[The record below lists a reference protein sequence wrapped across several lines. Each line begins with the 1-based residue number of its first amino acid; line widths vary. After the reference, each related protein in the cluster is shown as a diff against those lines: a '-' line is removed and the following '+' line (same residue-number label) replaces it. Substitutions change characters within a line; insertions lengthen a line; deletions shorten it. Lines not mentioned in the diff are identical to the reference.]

1 MANGEEASHH
11 YSLFAT
17 HHSLMNNGRYILTL
31 QCPDAVGIVAAV
43 AGFLADRQFSIE
55 ESDQF
60 HDLPRDFFF
69 MRTAF
74 SKKTGGGDLDAL
86 KAAFAPVAARFGM
99 DWRLYDLAERP
110 RIVIAVSKIGHCFYD
125 LLHREQTGWLG
136 GDVAAIISNHTDMA
150 SFARWREKPFHHLP
164 VAPQTK
170 PQAEARLLEI
180 VEETGAELLVLA
192 RYMQVLSPELC
203 AKLAGRCI
211 NIHHSFL
218 PSFKGAEPYT
228 QAHARG
234 VKIIGATA
242 HYVTPDLDEGPI
254 IEQAVSRVAHHHT
267 PKDLVEIGRDIENQV
282 LARAVRWHLERRVVI
297 SGNKTVVFT

>member
-1 MANGEEASHH
+1 M
-11 YSLFAT
+11 T
-17 HHSLMNNGRYILTL
+17 QGRYILTL

-43 AGFLADRQFSIE
+43 STFLAERRFSIE

-60 HDLPRDFFF
+60 HDLPRDYFFI
-69 MRTAF
+69 RTAF
-74 SKKTGGGDLDAL
+74 SQKNGGGDLAVLRDE
-86 KAAFAPVAARFGM
+86 FAPIAARFAM
-99 DWRLYDLAERP
+99 EWRLFDLAERP
-110 RIVIAVSKIGHCFYD
+110 RIVVAVSKIGHCLYD

-136 GDVAAIISNHTDMA
+136 GDVAAIVSNHTDMEP
-150 SFARWREKPFHHLP
+150 FARWREKPFHH
-164 VAPQTK
+164 VAVTPETK
-170 PQAEARLLEI
+170 ADAEARLLAI
-180 VEETGAELLVLA
+180 MEETGAELLVLA
-192 RYMQVLSPELC
+192 RYMQVLSPDLC
-203 AKLAGRCI
+203 ARLTGRCI

-267 PKDLVEIGRDIENQV
+267 PKDLVEMGRDVESQV
-282 LARAVRWHLERRVVI
+282 LARAVRWHLQRRIVI
-297 SGNKTVVFT
+297 TGNKTVVFA

>member
-1 MANGEEASHH
+1 M
-11 YSLFAT
+11 T
-17 HHSLMNNGRYILTL
+17 QGRYILTL

-43 AGFLADRQFSIE
+43 SGFLAERGFSIE

-60 HDLPRDFFF
+60 HDLPRDAFF

-74 SKKTGGGDLDAL
+74 SARGNSADLAQL
-86 KAAFAPVAARFGM
+86 HEGFAPIAQRFGM
-99 DWRLYDLAERP
+99 DWRLFDLAERP
-110 RIVIAVSKIGHCFYD
+110 RIVVAVSRIGHCLYD

-136 GDVAAIISNHTDMA
+136 GEIAAIVSNHDDMA
-150 SFARWREKPFHHLP
+150 PIALWRAKPYHVLD
-164 VAPQTK
+164 VK
-170 PQAEARLLEI
+170 PASKAGAEARILE
-180 VEETGAELLVLA
+180 VMEETGAELLVLA
-192 RYMQVLSPELC
+192 RYMQVLTPETC
-203 AKLAGRCI
+203 ARLAGRCI

-218 PSFKGAEPYT
+218 PSFKGAQPYT

-267 PKDLVEIGRDIENQV
+267 PKDFVEIGRDLECQV
-282 LARAVRWHLERRVVI
+282 LARAVRWHLERRVI
-297 SGNKTVVFT
+297 ITGAKTVVFT

>member
-1 MANGEEASHH
+1 M
-11 YSLFAT
+11 T
-17 HHSLMNNGRYILTL
+17 QGRFILTL

-43 AGFLADRQFSIE
+43 ATFLAERGFSIE

-60 HDLPRDFFF
+60 HDLPRDYFF

-74 SKKTGGGDLDAL
+74 SSRGVTAELGAL
-86 KAAFAPVAARFGM
+86 EAAFAPVAAQFDM
-99 DWRLYDLAERP
+99 EWRIHDLAQRP
-110 RIVIAVSKIGHCFYD
+110 RIVVAVSKIGHCLYD

-136 GDVAAIISNHTDMA
+136 GDIAAIVSNHTDMA
-150 SFARWREKPFHHLP
+150 PIAQWRDKPFHHVP
-164 VAPQTK
+164 VTAATK
-170 PQAEARLLEI
+170 PEAEARLLAI
-180 VEETGAELLVLA
+180 LAETGSELLVLA
-192 RYMQVLSPELC
+192 RYMQVLTPETC
-203 AKLAGRCI
+203 AALAGRCI

-218 PSFKGAEPYT
+218 PGFKGAEPYT

-297 SGNKTVVFT
+297 TGNKTVVFA

>member
-1 MANGEEASHH
+1 M
-11 YSLFAT
+11 T
-17 HHSLMNNGRYILTL
+17 QGRYILTL

-43 AGFLADRQFSIE
+43 SGFLAERGFSIE
-55 ESDQF
+55 ESAQF
-60 HDLPRDFFF
+60 HDLPRDAFY

-74 SKKTGGGDLDAL
+74 SGAGEAGAL
-86 KAAFAPVAARFGM
+86 RSAFAVIASRFGM
-99 DWRLYDLAERP
+99 EWRLYDQTERP
-110 RIVIAVSKIGHCFYD
+110 RIVVAVSKIGHCFFD

-136 GDVAAIISNHTDMA
+136 GDIAAVVSNHPDMEA
-150 SFARWREKPFHHLP
+150 FTRWREKPYFHLP
-164 VAPQTK
+164 VTPENKAE
-170 PQAEARLLEI
+170 AEARMLAVL
-180 VEETGAELLVLA
+180 EETGAELLVLA
-192 RYMQVLSPELC
+192 RYMQVLSPDTC

-267 PKDLVEIGRDIENQV
+267 PKDLIEIGRDVESQV
-282 LARAVRWHLERRVVI
+282 LSRAVRWHLQRRVVI
-297 SGNKTVVFT
+297 TGNKTVVFA

>member
-1 MANGEEASHH
+1 M
-11 YSLFAT
+11 T
-17 HHSLMNNGRYILTL
+17 QGRYILAL

-43 AGFLADRQFSIE
+43 ATFLAERRFSIE

-60 HDLPRDFFF
+60 HDLPRDMFF

-74 SKKTGGGDLDAL
+74 SQANGRKTDLAAL
-86 KAAFAPVAARFGM
+86 QSAFRPIAERFGM
-99 DWRLYDLAERP
+99 DWRIHDLARRP
-110 RIVIAVSKIGHCFYD
+110 RIVIAVSKIGHCLYD

-136 GDVAAIISNHTDMA
+136 GDVAAIVSNHTDMA
-150 SFARWREKPFHHLP
+150 SIASWREKPFHHVP
-164 VAPQTK
+164 VTAATK
-170 PQAEARLLEI
+170 ADAEAQLLAIMAEAD
-180 VEETGAELLVLA
+180 AELLVLA
-192 RYMQVLSPELC
+192 RYMQVLTAETC
-203 AKLAGRCI
+203 AALEGRCI

-267 PKDLVEIGRDIENQV
+267 PKDLVEIGRDIECQV

-297 SGNKTVVFT
+297 TGNKTVVFA

>member
-1 MANGEEASHH
+1 MQ
-11 YSLFAT
+11 
-17 HHSLMNNGRYILTL
+17 GRYILTL
-31 QCPDAVGIVAAV
+31 QCADAVGIVAAV
-43 AGFLADRQFSIE
+43 ATFLAERRFSIE

-60 HDLPRDFFF
+60 HDLPRDMFF

-74 SKKTGGGDLDAL
+74 SQANGAGGDLRRL
-86 KAAFAPVAARFGM
+86 QSEFAPIAERFGM
-99 DWRLYDLAERP
+99 DWRIHDLARRP
-110 RIVIAVSKIGHCFYD
+110 RIVVAVSKIGHCLYD
-125 LLHREQTGWLG
+125 LLHREQTGWLA
-136 GDVAAIISNHTDMA
+136 GDIAAVVSNHADLA
-150 SFARWREKPFHHLP
+150 GIAGWREKPFHHVP
-164 VAPQTK
+164 VTLETK
-170 PQAEARLLEI
+170 PDAEARMLAI
-180 VEETGAELLVLA
+180 MEETGAELVVLA
-192 RYMQVLSPELC
+192 RYMQVLTTETC
-203 AKLAGRCI
+203 AALKGRCI

-267 PKDLVEIGRDIENQV
+267 PKDLVEIGRDIECQV

-297 SGNKTVVFT
+297 TGNKTVVFA

>member
-1 MANGEEASHH
+1 M
-11 YSLFAT
+11 T
-17 HHSLMNNGRYILTL
+17 HGRYILTL
-31 QCPDAVGIVAAV
+31 QCPDAIGIVAAV
-43 AGFLADRQFSIE
+43 STFLAARAFSIE

-60 HDLPRDFFF
+60 HDLPRDYFF

-74 SKKTGGGDLDAL
+74 SQRNGAADLDAL
-86 KAAFAPVAARFGM
+86 KRDFEPIAAQFGM
-99 DWRLYDLAERP
+99 EWRIHDLAVRP
-110 RIVIAVSKIGHCFYD
+110 RVVVAVSKIGHCFYD
-125 LLHREQTGWLG
+125 LLHREQTGWLRG
-136 GDVAAIISNHTDMA
+136 EIVAIVSNHTEMA
-150 SFARWREKPFHHLP
+150 SFARWREKPFHHVP
-164 VAPQTK
+164 VTAATK
-170 PQAEARLLEI
+170 PEAEARLLAI
-180 VEETGAELLVLA
+180 MEETGAELLVLA

-203 AKLAGRCI
+203 ARLAERCI

-254 IEQAVSRVAHHHT
+254 IEQDVSRVAHHHT

-282 LARAVRWHLERRVVI
+282 LARAVRWHLERRIVI
-297 SGNKTVVFT
+297 TGNKTVVFA

>member
-1 MANGEEASHH
+1 M
-11 YSLFAT
+11 T
-17 HHSLMNNGRYILTL
+17 HGRYILTL
-31 QCPDAVGIVAAV
+31 QCPDAIGIVAAV
-43 AGFLADRQFSIE
+43 ATFLADRGLSIE

-60 HDLPRDFFF
+60 HDSPRDYFY

-74 SKKTGGGDLDAL
+74 SKPSQE
-86 KAAFAPVAARFGM
+86 AASLAELEAGFAPIARRFKM
-99 DWRLYDLAERP
+99 DWRIHDTALKP
-110 RIVIAVSKIGHCFYD
+110 RIVVAVSKIGHCLYD
-125 LLHREQTGWLG
+125 LVHREHTGWLG
-136 GDVAAIISNHTDMA
+136 ADIAAIVSNHPDMEP
-150 SFARWREKPFHHLP
+150 FARWRDTPYHVLPASKPD
-164 VAPQTK
+164 
-170 PQAEARLLEI
+170 AEARMLEI
-180 VEETGAELLVLA
+180 IEETGAELLVLA

-203 AKLAGRCI
+203 ARLAGRCI

-242 HYVTPDLDEGPI
+242 HYVTAELDEGPI

-267 PKDLVEIGRDIENQV
+267 PKDLVEIGRDLENQV

-297 SGNKTVVFT
+297 TGNKTVVFA

>member
-1 MANGEEASHH
+1 MTRGPFCAWVP
-11 YSLFAT
+11 T
-17 HHSLMNNGRYILTL
+17 MTQGRYILTL
-31 QCPDAVGIVAAV
+31 QCPDAIGIVAAV
-43 AGFLADRQFSIE
+43 ATFLAERHFSIE

-60 HDLPRDFFF
+60 HDLPRDYFY

-74 SKKTGGGDLDAL
+74 SQKNGASDLAAL
-86 KAAFAPVAARFGM
+86 QAAFAPIAARFGM
-99 DWRLYDLAERP
+99 DWRIHDLAQRP
-110 RIVIAVSKIGHCFYD
+110 KVLVAVSKIGHCLYD

-136 GDVAAIISNHTDMA
+136 GEVVGIVSNHADMAAIA
-150 SFARWREKPFHHLP
+150 QWREKPFHLVP
-164 VAPQTK
+164 VSADTK
-170 PQAEARLLEI
+170 AQAEARMLAI
-180 VEETGAELLVLA
+180 MEESGAELLVLA
-192 RYMQVLSPELC
+192 RYMQVLSAETC

-267 PKDLVEIGRDIENQV
+267 PKDLVEIGRDIESQV
-282 LARAVRWHLERRVVI
+282 LARAVRWHLERRIVI
-297 SGNKTVVFT
+297 TGNKTVVFS

>member
-1 MANGEEASHH
+1 M
-11 YSLFAT
+11 T
-17 HHSLMNNGRYILTL
+17 HGRYILTL
-31 QCPDAVGIVAAV
+31 QCPDAIGIVAAV
-43 AGFLADRQFSIE
+43 STFLAARAFSIE

-60 HDLPRDFFF
+60 HDLPRDYFF

-74 SKKTGGGDLDAL
+74 SQRNGAADLDAL
-86 KAAFAPVAARFGM
+86 KRDFEPIAARFGM
-99 DWRLYDLAERP
+99 EWRIHDLAVRP
-110 RIVIAVSKIGHCFYD
+110 RVVVAVSKIGHCFYD

-136 GDVAAIISNHTDMA
+136 GEIAAIVSNHTEMA
-150 SFARWREKPFHHLP
+150 SFARWREKPFHHVP
-164 VAPQTK
+164 VTAATK
-170 PQAEARLLEI
+170 PEAEARLLAI
-180 VEETGAELLVLA
+180 MEETDAELLVLA

-203 AKLAGRCI
+203 ARLAERCI

-254 IEQAVSRVAHHHT
+254 IEQDVSRVAHHHT
-267 PKDLVEIGRDIENQV
+267 PKDLVEMGRDIENQV
-282 LARAVRWHLERRVVI
+282 LARAVRWHLERRIVI
-297 SGNKTVVFT
+297 TGNKTVVFA

>member
-1 MANGEEASHH
+1 MTRGPFTAWLSGVIQ
-11 YSLFAT
+11 
-17 HHSLMNNGRYILTL
+17 GRYILTL

-43 AGFLADRQFSIE
+43 ATFLAERRFSIE

-60 HDLPRDFFF
+60 HDLPRDMFF

-74 SKKTGGGDLDAL
+74 LQASGEKDDLRAL
-86 KAAFAPVAARFGM
+86 QAEFAPIAARFDM
-99 DWRLYDLAERP
+99 DWRIHDLVQRP
-110 RIVIAVSKIGHCFYD
+110 RIVVAVSKIGHCLYD
-125 LLHREQTGWLG
+125 LLHREQTGWLR
-136 GDVAAIISNHTDMA
+136 GDVAAVVSNHADLAAIA
-150 SFARWREKPFHHLP
+150 SWREKSFHHLP
-164 VAPQTK
+164 VTAATK
-170 PQAEARLLEI
+170 AEAEARLLAIMDEA
-180 VEETGAELLVLA
+180 GAELLVLA
-192 RYMQVLSPELC
+192 RYMQVLSPETC
-203 AKLAGRCI
+203 AALAGRCI

-267 PKDLVEIGRDIENQV
+267 PKDLVEIGRDIECQV

-297 SGNKTVVFT
+297 TGNKTVVFA